1 MNNKL
6 DLQIFESRCD
16 CLTKVLSSYR
26 EGLVILGLYGVK
38 DFNNAYVVEELMEG
52 IISLCEKIYS
62 YLKINKSKTQ
72 YKSILGPSSISH
84 LYKNIDNIKD
94 LNDLKINFD
103 RKFKIK
109 NVIRVKFFVFFGK
122 RLYKKS

>member
-72 YKSILGPSSISH
+72 YKSILGPSSISL
-84 LYKNIDNIKD
+84 LYKNIDNIIYIEEKY
-94 LNDLKINFD
+94 
-103 RKFKIK
+103 
-109 NVIRVKFFVFFGK
+109 FFVLMAFN
-122 RLYKKS
+122 LIILLTYIILKS